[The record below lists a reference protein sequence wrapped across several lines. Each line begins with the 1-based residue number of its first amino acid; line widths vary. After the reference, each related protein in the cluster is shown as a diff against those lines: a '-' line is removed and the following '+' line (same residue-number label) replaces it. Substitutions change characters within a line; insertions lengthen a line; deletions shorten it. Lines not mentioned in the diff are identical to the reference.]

1 MSVFFCT
8 FAPSMKNEMIFFT
21 KWKEYFPYYKRN
33 LKVAFPVMIT
43 QIGASLV
50 GLIDSIMVGH
60 YATADFAAVS
70 FSNAIFFTVMVFAM
84 GLLMGVTPLVGFEVG
99 AGEKEEGRLK
109 IEEGAES
116 LRRQEIGK
124 QRASVGERS
133 AEKIQALFS
142 NGFIMTIGVC
152 VVMALLLG
160 SVYPFLDRFG
170 QEDVV
175 VEAARRYY
183 LYIVISII
191 PFLFFCFFK
200 QFLEGLGNT
209 LVAMILTLIANGLN
223 VLLNWVFIFGHWGA
237 EPMGATGAG
246 LATLIART
254 ILPIMVFAVILAR
267 KQWRLYV
274 QKQGINDKEQN
285 IGVIRKLL
293 KVGTPIGIQTFLE
306 TFTFTMSFIFIGWL
320 SKEALAAHQIANQI
334 ADLTFMLAIGIGS
347 ATTIRVSHQLGKGD
361 LYAVRMASNA
371 SIHLVLLMN
380 TFGAAL
386 MISLRHYIPYIFT
399 KDTEVIAIASQLIL
413 FAGLFQYADGLQTV
427 GAAMLRGITDVK
439 KPMFYAFVA
448 YILIALPIGLICMFP
463 LGLGANGM
471 WIGFI
476 FGLSVAAILFHTR
489 FRKWLRLRDGS
500 MKA

>member
-1 MSVFFCT
+1 MS
-8 FAPSMKNEMIFFT
+8 FFT

-70 FSNAIFFTVMVFAM
+70 FSNAIFFTIMVFAM
-84 GLLMGVTPLVGFEVG
+84 GLLMGVTPLVGF
-99 AGEKEEGRLK
+99 AKGEAHRYAERPSEALSDRCAEGPATPEGR
-109 IEEGAES
+109 IT
-116 LRRQEIGK
+116 
-124 QRASVGERS
+124 
-133 AEKIQALFS
+133 ALFR
-142 NGFIMTIGVC
+142 NGVILTVGVC

-175 VEAARRYY
+175 IEAARTYY

-223 VLLNWVFIFGHWGA
+223 ILLNWIFIFGHWGA

-274 QKQGINDKEQN
+274 KKQGINDREQN

-334 ADLTFMLAIGIGS
+334 ANLTFMLAIGIGS

-380 TFGAAL
+380 TIGAIL
-386 MISLRHYIPYIFT
+386 MISLRYYIPYIFT

-413 FAGLFQYADGLQTV
+413 FAGMFQYADGMQTV

-489 FRKWLRLRDGS
+489 FRKWLRQRDTTR
-500 MKA
+500 KA